1 MGYDVYTIETEIT
14 KKGAELKAKR
24 LVPKRAK
31 LTRKK
36 RWELLDEDLG
46 YSGKQLDRDVI
57 NPSQIKK
64 GDPHLQGKA
73 AGDWKFGDYYYID
86 RNKYEELESC
96 KVKPFDV
103 LISLVGV
110 LEMFLFCLKI

>member
-1 MGYDVYTIETEIT
+1 VGYDVYTIETKIT

-46 YSGKQLDRDVI
+46 YSGKQLDRDVV
-57 NPSQIKK
+57 NPSQIRKVIRTFK
-64 GDPHLQGKA
+64 EKLPEIGNLAIIIILTGISMKNSRAVRLNHLM
-73 AGDWKFGDYYYID
+73 Y
-86 RNKYEELESC
+86 
-96 KVKPFDV
+96 
-103 LISLVGV
+103 
-110 LEMFLFCLKI
+110 